1 MQLQDHTTEQT
12 MNAAMY
18 WTAIAHSVSRTSI
31 PATEKKLTGEE
42 RNAKS
47 DNHKFGLCPTC
58 DTGLDDRADFIVNTN
73 IHSSGF
79 SLVCAPCY
87 YHQNL
92 QSPLIQPYN

>member
-1 MQLQDHTTEQT
+1 
-12 MNAAMY
+12 MY

-58 DTGLDDRADFIVNTN
+58 DTGLDDRSDFIVNTN
-73 IHSSGF
+73 INSSGV

-92 QSPLIQPYN
+92 QSPLIQPFN